1 MEKDHGKDLSPL
13 EKSTVE
19 QVYSEQGSESDLSL
33 AFAPQNLASLFSP
46 LGQAEKVVLEET
58 TVYAPAISYWQ
69 DAWRR
74 LRQNKPAM
82 IGLTFL
88 LLLLIMAILGPY
100 ISNYTYYE
108 TQLSLKNE
116 SPNSTFWFGTDELG
130 RDLFTRS
137 WWGARISL
145 FVGITASLIDL
156 IIGVLYGTVSGL
168 LGGKI
173 EEWMMRIADIL
184 YAIPY
189 LLVVILLMVMIGP
202 GITTIIIAL
211 TITGWINMARIV
223 RSQILQ
229 IKQQDYVKAAFAL
242 GASRWRVML
251 RHLIPNAMGPI
262 IVTLTLTIPSAI
274 FAEAFLS
281 FLGLGVQA
289 PIASWGTMAN
299 DGLPALRYYPWRLF
313 FPAAFISLTMLSFNL
328 LGDGLRD
335 AFDPRLRK

>member
-1 MEKDHGKDLSPL
+1 MDDPS
-13 EKSTVE
+13 
-19 QVYSEQGSESDLSL
+19 
-33 AFAPQNLASLFSP
+33 FLFSP
-46 LGQAEKVVLEET
+46 LAQAEKDRVEEST
-58 TVYAPAISYWQ
+58 TYAQAASYWE
-69 DAWRR
+69 DAWSR
-74 LRQNKPAM
+74 LKKNKLAM
-82 IGLTFL
+82 FGLISL
-88 LLLLIMAILGPY
+88 LLLLFMAIIGPWLTP
-100 ISNYTYYE
+100 YTYYE
-108 TQLSLKNE
+108 TQLDLKNE
-116 SPNSTFWFGTDELG
+116 PPSGKFWFGTDELG
-130 RDLFTRS
+130 RDLFTRC

-145 FVGITASLIDL
+145 FVGISASIIDL
-156 IIGVLYGTVSGL
+156 VIGVLYGAIAAL
-168 LGGKI
+168 LGKKA
-173 EEWMMRIADIL
+173 EEWMMRLADVL

-189 LLVVILLMVMIGP
+189 LLVVILLMVIIGS
-202 GITTIIIAL
+202 GLATIILAL

-242 GASRWRVML
+242 GASRRRVLL

-262 IVTLTLTIPSAI
+262 IVTLTLTIPTAI

-299 DGLPALRYYPWRLF
+299 DGLSALRYYPWRLF
-313 FPAAFISLTMLSFNL
+313 FPAALISLTMLSFNL

>member
-1 MEKDHGKDLSPL
+1 MD
-13 EKSTVE
+13 
-19 QVYSEQGSESDLSL
+19 
-33 AFAPQNLASLFSP
+33 NLFSP
-46 LGQAEKVVLEET
+46 LDQAQKHAVQESLILE
-58 TVYAPAISYWQ
+58 PISYWQ

-74 LRQNKPAM
+74 LKTNRSAM
-82 IGLTFL
+82 FGLITLTIFML
-88 LLLLIMAILGPY
+88 FAIFAPLFSP
-100 ISNYTYYE
+100 YTYYE
-108 TQLSLKNE
+108 TQLQLKN
-116 SPNSTFWFGTDELG
+116 SPPSAQFWFGTDELG
-130 RDLFTRS
+130 RDLFTRC

-156 IIGVLYGTVSGL
+156 TIGVLYGSFAGL
-168 LGGKI
+168 IGGKT
-173 EEWMMRIADIL
+173 EEWMMRLADIL

-189 LLVVILLMVMIGP
+189 LLVVILLMVVIGS

-229 IKQQDYVKAAFAL
+229 LKQLDFIRAARAL
-242 GASRWRVML
+242 GASRWRILL
-251 RHLIPNAMGPI
+251 RHLIPNTMGSI
-262 IVTLTLTIPSAI
+262 IVTVTLTIPAAI

-299 DGLPALRYYPWRLF
+299 DGLSALRYYPWRLF
-313 FPAAFISLTMLSFNL
+313 FPATFISLTMLSFNL

-335 AFDPRLRK
+335 ALDPRLRQ